1 MHYYFK
7 YMASNVFIFT
17 FFLNNISVIWQQVT
31 LKWKSK
37 ETKKGNCM
45 ACKIFFSFRVCSTC
59 FNFTTYKMKI
69 KCMDLWNHIHKKG
82 TWTLDEYWYM
92 LFVILVIQ
100 WRHLKDQMFKFYWC
114 ICLHYLYTL
123 RAKQWFSIRRFF
135 EVDS

>member
-1 MHYYFK
+1 
-7 YMASNVFIFT
+7 MASNIFIFT
-17 FFLNNISVIWQQVT
+17 FFKNNISAIWLKVT

-59 FNFTTYKMKI
+59 FNFTTYKMKTKWKQTAWI
-69 KCMDLWNHIHKKG
+69 CEITFTNRVPEHLMNTD
-82 TWTLDEYWYM
+82 TSV

-100 WRHLKDQMFKFYWC
+100 WRHLKDQMFKLYWC